1 MSEHI
6 IKIKKLLIAI
16 KLQMIFNLIDIC
28 SLQRILIWQT
38 FSPTL
43 FIPDHFL
50 LNTRDK
56 SENMFVNYNLYRN
69 DIVEIKLFNGG

>member
-1 MSEHI
+1 MFFA
-6 IKIKKLLIAI
+6 KDFDLAN
-16 KLQMIFNLIDIC
+16 IF
-28 SLQRILIWQT
+28 
-38 FSPTL
+38 PTL